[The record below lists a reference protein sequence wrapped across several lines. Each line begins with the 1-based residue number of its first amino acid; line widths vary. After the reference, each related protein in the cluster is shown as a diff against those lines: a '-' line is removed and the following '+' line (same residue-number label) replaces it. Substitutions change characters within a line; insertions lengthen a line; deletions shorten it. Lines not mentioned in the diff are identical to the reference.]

1 MYIVRNDINRVD
13 FLKNSKSVSLS
24 RVLDRAIVKMS
35 FADTEQAFESGM
47 RGFES
52 TEKLTIEYELAT
64 LARILEALDVQ
75 DCVFVLKDG
84 QKRAMVFD
92 ADRLKP
98 EESATSIEFIKLEQ
112 LEDENWV
119 QAADTVDFD
128 LQRRNANPPFHW
140 VTKRK
145 STRAL
150 PVVSGTKSNQR
161 FKNVVFQNFLASLA
175 SIKRPDDNTDF
186 RAYDLEINDKFL
198 TPLLRTVHELQ
209 RFLSKQGE
217 FKSLDVVLQSGL
229 LQFHVEAD
237 QDAASTASVQSHLQQ
252 FNGKEFLLQAE
263 QAANDKRVT
272 GMWRRVRSGVDSN
285 KTNTQN
291 RRSVTFSH
299 KTSSSAAPG
308 STIVTSPFLS
318 SGRST
323 AAATSNR
330 QSTASRFGYA
340 PPSFSNPT
348 LQNTGPFN
356 DDLTSSS
363 RPRSS
368 FGSSKTSSTRASPVH
383 PADLESPVFF
393 RIKDDLR
400 NTSNDISPA
409 LLPRL
414 SS

>member
-1 MYIVRNDINRVD
+1 MN
-13 FLKNSKSVSLS
+13 
-24 RVLDRAIVKMS
+24 
-35 FADTEQAFESGM
+35 FADTERPFESGM
-47 RGFES
+47 REFES
-52 TEKLTIEYELAT
+52 TEKRTIEYELAT
-64 LARILEALDVQ
+64 LARILDALDVQ
-75 DCVFVLKDG
+75 NYVFVLKDG
-84 QKRAMVFD
+84 QKRTMVFD

-112 LEDENWV
+112 LADEDWV
-119 QAADTVDFD
+119 QTADTVDTD
-128 LQRRNANPPFHW
+128 LQRHNANPPYHW
-140 VTKRK
+140 VIKRK
-145 STRAL
+145 STPAL
-150 PVVSGTKSNQR
+150 PVVSGAKSNPR
-161 FKNVVFQNFLASLA
+161 FASVVFQDFLASLA
-175 SIKRPDDNTDF
+175 SIRGTDDNTDF
-186 RAYDLEINDKFL
+186 RAYNLEINDKFL

-209 RFLSKQGE
+209 RFLSKQGG

-263 QAANDKRVT
+263 QAANDKRLT
-272 GMWRRVRSGVDSN
+272 GIWRRVRSGIDSN

-299 KTSSSAAPG
+299 KTRSSAAPG
-308 STIVTSPFLS
+308 PTIVTSPFS
-318 SGRST
+318 SSSRST
-323 AAATSNR
+323 ATATSNR
-330 QSTASRFGYA
+330 QSGASHFSYA

-348 LQNTGPFN
+348 LQNTGPFD

-368 FGSSKTSSTRASPVH
+368 FGSSKSSYTRASPVH
-383 PADLESPVFF
+383 PTDLESPVYF
-393 RIKDDLR
+393 RIEDDLR